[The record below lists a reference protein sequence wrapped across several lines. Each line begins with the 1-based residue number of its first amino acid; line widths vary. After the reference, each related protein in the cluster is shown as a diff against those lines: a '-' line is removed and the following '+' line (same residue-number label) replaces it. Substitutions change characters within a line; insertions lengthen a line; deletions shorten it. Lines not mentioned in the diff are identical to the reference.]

1 VIACAVIEGL
11 AVLVFCS
18 AVPILAVGLVIM
30 FLRDG

>member
-18 AVPILAVGLVIM
+18 AVPILAVGLIIIM
-30 FLRDG
+30 RDG